1 MTANTNLER
10 RVAEHYASEPLLRA
24 PDRVLHAAL
33 ASIETTKQRREL
45 FAPWRFTKM
54 PTYAKVAAAVA
65 VIAVVAVGVWQFAA
79 IPGPGRPAAS
89 PTPSPSPTAAAT
101 RAAIPTTAP
110 YVPPELTGAFTS
122 DIHGITMSY
131 PDGWTVQK
139 ATESWVETGFI
150 NFRLPSGDFMYD
162 PARTDHL
169 FLEAGS
175 QPLGDASF
183 DAWSTA
189 TLAPEPDCTET
200 EPIVVD
206 GAEGVL
212 SVCNWALVA
221 RGGRGYFIAVYTS
234 GDDSDLQTFD
244 SKTWF
249 KEILTTVQL
258 QPRDAVDLEPTE
270 TP

>member
-10 RVAEHYASEPLLRA
+10 RVAEHYASEPPLRA

-33 ASIETTKQRREL
+33 ATIETTPQRRGL

-65 VIAVVAVGVWQFAA
+65 VIAVVAVGVWQFNA
-79 IPGPGRPAAS
+79 IPGPGGPAPS
-89 PTPSPSPTAAAT
+89 PKPSPSPTAAPTQAPV
-101 RAAIPTTAP
+101 ATTAP

-122 DIHGITMSY
+122 DFHGITMSY
-131 PDGWTVQK
+131 PDGWTVQA
-139 ATESWVETGFI
+139 ATEPWTSTGFI
-150 NFRLPSGDFMYD
+150 NFRMPAGDFMYD
-162 PARTDHL
+162 PARMDHL
-169 FLEAGS
+169 FLEAAS
-175 QPLGDASF
+175 QPLGDATF
-183 DAWSTA
+183 DEWSTA
-189 TLAPEPDCTET
+189 ALAPEPACTDT

-221 RGGRGYFIAVYTS
+221 RGGRGYLIALYTS
-234 GDDSDLQTFD
+234 GDEAELRVFD
-244 SKTWF
+244 AKTWF
-249 KEILTTVQL
+249 KEVLTTVQL
-258 QPRDAVDLEPTE
+258 QPRDAVDLE